1 MNTVGELRRIRY
13 RLAALNLAVFAL
25 VLLLTLG
32 AAGLSAQR
40 SASRAIDQD
49 LREASLRVAALIEH
63 EQSERHTSR
72 ERDDEEDDDEHEDGR
87 RSERLARTT
96 SSDQTHVFVAS
107 EAPLL
112 VSWGREGKLQRID
125 GGQPL
130 SAPADPAG
138 EEAALRGESSFND
151 RTVGREPMRVHTLPL
166 RYEGRVDSVLQ
177 LAKPTAESRAAV
189 LRTLVILSVTGGLG
203 LLLGALASVFLA
215 SRAMGPI
222 ERSIARQQRF
232 IGDASHELRT
242 PVAVIRARAEL
253 LSAELGG
260 ATTVAGAEARQLGQ
274 DAAELADLLSVML
287 ELARLDA
294 AETPLELAPT
304 PLLDVAEEVAAS
316 LGPLAQ
322 ENGLELHAR
331 GSTVFAQA
339 NLARL
344 RQVVRALTD
353 NALKYATAKV
363 SLVVDEQAGRGRITV
378 SDDGPGIPAE
388 HLPKLSERFYR
399 VDAARSRARAPG
411 ESAKT
416 QPQQRSGAGL
426 GLAIAHELVTRMGG
440 ELILTSELGRGTTVA
455 VLLPM
460 AR

>member
-1 MNTVGELRRIRY
+1 VNTTGELRRIRY

-25 VLLLTLG
+25 VLLITLG

-40 SASRAIDQD
+40 SAARAIDQE
-49 LREASLRVAALIEH
+49 LQAASVRVGALIEH
-63 EQSERHTSR
+63 ERSERHSGRDREHDDEDDEDR
-72 ERDDEEDDDEHEDGR
+72 ERGR
-87 RSERLARTT
+87 ART
-96 SSDQTHVFVAS
+96 SSQTEATHVFVAS
-107 EAPLL
+107 EAPLI
-112 VSWGREGKLQRID
+112 VSWGRDGELQRID
-125 GGQPL
+125 GGPPL
-130 SAPADPAG
+130 SEPADPAG
-138 EEAALRGESSFND
+138 IAAALRGEASFSD
-151 RTVGREPMRVHTLPL
+151 RVVGRAPMRVHTLPL
-166 RYEGRVDSVLQ
+166 RFDGRVDSVLQ
-177 LAKPTAESRAAV
+177 LAKPTAESQSAV
-189 LRTLVILSVTGGLG
+189 LRTQLILGATGALG

-215 SRAMGPI
+215 GRAMGPI

-253 LSAELGG
+253 LTAELGG
-260 ATTVAGAEARQLGQ
+260 AATAAGAEARQLGR
-274 DAAELADLLSVML
+274 DAVELSDLLSVML

-304 PLLDVAEEVAAS
+304 PLLDVAEEVAAQ

-322 ENGLELHAR
+322 ETALELQAR

-353 NALKYATAKV
+353 NALKYANTKV
-363 SLVVDEQAGRGRITV
+363 SLVVDEHGGRGRITI
-378 SDDGPGIPAE
+378 SDDGPGIAAE

-399 VDAARSRARAPG
+399 VDAARGRARATADEG
-411 ESAKT
+411 LER
-416 QPQQRSGAGL
+416 PQERSGAGL

-440 ELILTSELGRGTTVA
+440 ELSLTSELGRGTTVA
-455 VLLPM
+455 VLLPL

>member
-1 MNTVGELRRIRY
+1 M
-13 RLAALNLAVFAL
+13 
-25 VLLLTLG
+25 
-32 AAGLSAQR
+32 
-40 SASRAIDQD
+40 
-49 LREASLRVAALIEH
+49 
-63 EQSERHTSR
+63 
-72 ERDDEEDDDEHEDGR
+72 
-87 RSERLARTT
+87 
-96 SSDQTHVFVAS
+96 
-107 EAPLL
+107 
-112 VSWGREGKLQRID
+112 
-125 GGQPL
+125 
-130 SAPADPAG
+130 
-138 EEAALRGESSFND
+138 
-151 RTVGREPMRVHTLPL
+151 
-166 RYEGRVDSVLQ
+166 
-177 LAKPTAESRAAV
+177 
-189 LRTLVILSVTGGLG
+189 
-203 LLLGALASVFLA
+203 
-215 SRAMGPI
+215 
-222 ERSIARQQRF
+222 
-232 IGDASHELRT
+232 
-242 PVAVIRARAEL
+242 
-253 LSAELGG
+253 
-260 ATTVAGAEARQLGQ
+260 GQ

>member
-1 MNTVGELRRIRY
+1 MNTAGELRRIRY

-40 SASRAIDQD
+40 SASRAVDQD
-49 LREASLRVAALIEH
+49 LREASQRVAALIEH
-63 EQSERHTSR
+63 EQSERHAGR
-72 ERDDEEDDDEHEDGR
+72 ERDDEEDDDDHEEGR
-87 RSERLARTT
+87 RSERRTP
-96 SSDQTHVFVAS
+96 SRSDETHVFVAS

-112 VSWGREGKLQRID
+112 VSWGRDGSLQRVD
-125 GGQPL
+125 GGPPL
-130 SAPADPAG
+130 SEPADPAG
-138 EEAALRGESSFND
+138 EEAALRGEASFSD
-151 RTVGREPMRVHTLPL
+151 RSVGRESMRVYTLPL

-222 ERSIARQQRF
+222 ERSVARQQRF

-304 PLLDVAEEVAAS
+304 PLLDVAEEIAAS

-353 NALKYATAKV
+353 NALKYATTKV
-363 SLVVDEQAGRGRITV
+363 SLVVDEQAGRGRITI
-378 SDDGPGIPAE
+378 SDDGPGIAAE

-399 VDAARSRARAPG
+399 VDAARSRARGSGAD
-411 ESAKT
+411 AKA
-416 QPQQRSGAGL
+416 QPQRSGAGL

-440 ELILTSELGRGTTVA
+440 ELSLTSELGRGTTVA
-455 VLLPM
+455 VLLPL